1 MSFIRIMKKKF
12 YALVNC
18 VIYSSFKY
26 KLYKFSL
33 HIASFYISIILII
46 KFISNKI
53 FMTKYKSFI
62 FFCLKEFN
70 FSHTMVLQI
79 SRFSYFFTLFVF
91 FLAKKNSCKQC
102 KTRKITLRLTDCF
115 RSDMSFSLARK
126 INCSESTT
134 CN

>member
-1 MSFIRIMKKKF
+1 
-12 YALVNC
+12 
-18 VIYSSFKY
+18 
-26 KLYKFSL
+26 
-33 HIASFYISIILII
+33 
-46 KFISNKI
+46 
-53 FMTKYKSFI
+53 MTKYKSFI

-115 RSDMSFSLARK
+115 RSDTSFSLARK
-126 INCSESTT
+126 INCSEVRHAIKTSPIIRGWIF
-134 CN
+134 NHRLIGNMSSVHLSSLSARRRRRMSPNFRGMAD